1 MESVLVA
8 GGAGFIGSNLVR
20 LLLARTDARVVVL
33 DRLTYAGNLASLA
46 DVREHPRF
54 SFVQGDIADRAGDQG
69 KPCRRAQLKQ
79 EISFAALRWRPAG
92 MGEGCAR
99 PAARQSG

>member
-20 LLLARTDARVVVL
+20 LLLARTEARVVVL

-46 DVREHPRF
+46 DVRTHPRF
-54 SFVQGDIADRAGDQG
+54 SFVQGDIADRAAVEAAWAWHFR
-69 KPCRRAQLKQ
+69 P
-79 EISFAALRWRPAG
+79 ALRDGLPIAS
-92 MGEGCAR
+92 AI
-99 PAARQSG
+99 RQTVHFS